1 MDYSRKIAELK
12 ANKGALV
19 TQANAAADA
28 GELDK
33 LTQLN
38 VQIADINNQ
47 IKAVEELRAASGG
60 QAAPE
65 AAASPRRRTGART
78 ARSLRWASSCA
89 R

>member
-47 IKAVEELRAASGG
+47 IKACLLYTSRCV
-60 QAAPE
+60 
-65 AAASPRRRTGART
+65 
-78 ARSLRWASSCA
+78 
-89 R
+89 